1 MIKLTT
7 SKPYGMF
14 YNGEL
19 ETLTDVSKYNG
30 LSNIDKDYS
39 AAIYIHGLLEEK
51 LGFDIPRFLDGDFS
65 DLLENEKQTVKIIYD
80 VDGKTIEEDAL
91 MFLWVNIEHPGIKKI
106 MGYIVDPGDGESVE
120 FALKQQLK
128 KPFNI

>member
-1 MIKLTT
+1 MIKITT
-7 SKPYGMF
+7 TKPYGMF

-65 DLLENEKQTVKIIYD
+65 DLLEKEKQTVKIIRD
-80 VDGKTIEEDAL
+80 VDGETIEEEAL
-91 MFLWVNIEHPGIKKI
+91 IILWLNTENEGIKKI
-106 MGYIVDPGDGESVE
+106 MGYILDPGDGESIE
-120 FALKQQLK
+120 YALKQQLE
-128 KPFNI
+128 KPFYM